1 MIELWNIKIYRKVR
15 IRKLSLLVLNNGK
28 LEVEILEVYKKLA
41 FVVDVDLLN
50 RL

>member
-1 MIELWNIKIYRKVR
+1 MNEIYRKVQ

-28 LEVEILEVYKKLA
+28 LEVEILEVCKKLA